1 MSIPET
7 AHEPAPPTAASGF
20 PASALPLQRG
30 ALFFAL
36 AALVFGTAWLAA
48 GSTRISFLFLV
59 GGALGASLL
68 ATGFGFTSGYRRAI
82 LSRDVSHVQAQLLML
97 ALATLL
103 FAPVLAGVIG
113 LDRPVVGALAPAG
126 LPVLLGAFLFGI
138 GMQLGDGCASG
149 TLYGAGGGS
158 IRNLVTLAA
167 FCAGAFGATF
177 HLGWW
182 SSLPTLGTVSLA
194 SSLGWPGALALQLL
208 IFVALTTIVTRW
220 SREGKRNQNRKLNI
234 TVATTIE
241 PLKATIRGW
250 ISRHRVLAFGAVSLA
265 TLNLVTLL
273 VAGHPWTITWAFG
286 LWGAKTAAAAGWD
299 PAASAFWSGGF
310 PASALS
316 RPVAADVTS
325 VMNVGI
331 MLGALAVASWR
342 GRFRPGLPIGAR
354 QLLASVLAG
363 LMLGY
368 GARIA
373 FGCNIGAFFSG
384 IASGSLHGWL
394 WIAAAL
400 PGTWLGIQLRPLFG
414 LVNETEVAGP

>member
-1 MSIPET
+1 MIPDLDVESGT
-7 AHEPAPPTAASGF
+7 RPVAAP
-20 PASALPLQRG
+20 LPLQRP
-30 ALFFAL
+30 ALLFAL
-36 AALVFGTAWLAA
+36 AALGLGTAWLAV
-48 GSTRISFLFLV
+48 GSPRISFLFLV

-97 ALATLL
+97 GLATLL

-113 LDRPVVGALAPAG
+113 PDRPIVGALAPAG

-158 IRNLVTLAA
+158 VRNLVTLAA

-194 SSLGWPGALALQLL
+194 GRLGWPIAVLLQLS
-208 IFVALTTIVTRW
+208 IFVALATIVTRW
-220 SREGKRNQNRKLNI
+220 ARASNP
-234 TVATTIE
+234 E
-241 PLKATIRGW
+241 PLYELSTSTETTVESRFAPVRGW
-250 ISRHRVLAFGAVSLA
+250 ISRHRVLAAGAVSLA
-265 TLNLVTLL
+265 LLNLVTLL

-286 LWGAKTAAAAGWD
+286 LWGAKTAAAIGWD

-310 PASALS
+310 PSTALS
-316 RPVAADVTS
+316 RPVANDVTS

-331 MLGALAVASWR
+331 MLGALGVASWR
-342 GRFRPGLPIGAR
+342 GRFRPGLPIGGR

-384 IASGSLHGWL
+384 IASGSLHGWF

-400 PGTWLGIQLRPLFG
+400 PGTWLGVRLRPLFG
-414 LVNETEVAGP
+414 LVNETEVTGS

>member
-1 MSIPET
+1 M
-7 AHEPAPPTAASGF
+7 PPTASSG
-20 PASALPLQRG
+20 ARARTLPLQRG

-36 AALVFGTAWLAA
+36 SALALGTTWLAA
-48 GSTRISFLFLV
+48 GSPRISFLFLV
-59 GGALGASLL
+59 GGALGASLI

-82 LSRDVSHVQAQLLML
+82 LNRDVAHVQAQLLML
-97 ALATLL
+97 GLATLL
-103 FAPVLAGVIG
+103 FAPVLAGVVG

-158 IRNLVTLAA
+158 VRNLVTLGA

-182 SSLPTLGTVSLA
+182 SSLPTLGTVSLSNA
-194 SSLGWPGALALQLL
+194 LGWPGAVVVQLAV
-208 IFVALTTIVTRW
+208 FVALATIVTRW
-220 SREGKRNQNRKLNI
+220 SRSSKRGQVQDLVNS
-234 TVATTIE
+234 VATTIE
-241 PLKATIRGW
+241 LPFGQIRHW
-250 ISRHRVLAFGAVSLA
+250 VSRHRILAFGAVSLA
-265 TLNLVTLL
+265 VLNLVTLL

-286 LWGAKTAAAAGWD
+286 LWGAKTAASVGWD
-299 PAASAFWSGGF
+299 PSASAFWSGGF
-310 PASALS
+310 PATALA
-316 RPVAADVTS
+316 RPVSADVTS

-331 MLGALAVASWR
+331 MLGALGVASWR
-342 GRFRPGLPIGAR
+342 GRFRPGLPIEAR
-354 QLLASVLAG
+354 QLVASVVAG

-414 LVNETEVAGP
+414 LVNETEVAGL

>member
-1 MSIPET
+1 M
-7 AHEPAPPTAASGF
+7 
-20 PASALPLQRG
+20 
-30 ALFFAL
+30 
-36 AALVFGTAWLAA
+36 
-48 GSTRISFLFLV
+48 
-59 GGALGASLL
+59 
-68 ATGFGFTSGYRRAI
+68 
-82 LSRDVSHVQAQLLML
+82 
-97 ALATLL
+97 
-103 FAPVLAGVIG
+103 
-113 LDRPVVGALAPAG
+113 
-126 LPVLLGAFLFGI
+126 
-138 GMQLGDGCASG
+138 
-149 TLYGAGGGS
+149 
-158 IRNLVTLAA
+158 
-167 FCAGAFGATF
+167 
-177 HLGWW
+177 
-182 SSLPTLGTVSLA
+182 SLA

-220 SREGKRNQNRKLNI
+220 SREGKRKQNRKLNI

>member
-1 MSIPET
+1 MIPDLDVESGT
-7 AHEPAPPTAASGF
+7 RPVAAP
-20 PASALPLQRG
+20 LPLQRP
-30 ALFFAL
+30 ALLFAL
-36 AALVFGTAWLAA
+36 AALGLGTAWLAV
-48 GSTRISFLFLV
+48 GSPRISFLFLV

-97 ALATLL
+97 GLATLM

-113 LDRPVVGALAPAG
+113 PDRPIVGALAPAG

-158 IRNLVTLAA
+158 VRNLVTLAA

-194 SSLGWPGALALQLL
+194 GRLGWPIAVLLQLS
-208 IFVALTTIVTRW
+208 IFVALATIVTRW
-220 SREGKRNQNRKLNI
+220 ARASNP
-234 TVATTIE
+234 E
-241 PLKATIRGW
+241 PLYELSTSTETTVESRFAPVRGW
-250 ISRHRVLAFGAVSLA
+250 ISRHRVLAAGAVSLA
-265 TLNLVTLL
+265 LLNLVTLL

-286 LWGAKTAAAAGWD
+286 LWGAKTAAAIGWD

-310 PASALS
+310 PSTALS
-316 RPVAADVTS
+316 RPVANDVTS

-331 MLGALAVASWR
+331 MLGALGVASWR
-342 GRFRPGLPIGAR
+342 GRFRPGLPIGGR
-354 QLLASVLAG
+354 QLFASVLAG

-400 PGTWLGIQLRPLFG
+400 PGTWLGVRLRPLFG
-414 LVNETEVAGP
+414 LVNETEVTGS

>member
-1 MSIPET
+1 LDPKQPSLD
-7 AHEPAPPTAASGF
+7 PALSAPT
-20 PASALPLQRG
+20 LPLQRG
-30 ALFFAL
+30 ALLFAL
-36 AALVFGTAWLAA
+36 SALGLGTAWLAA

-82 LSRDVSHVQAQLLML
+82 LSRDVAHVQAQLLML
-97 ALATLL
+97 GLATLL

-113 LDRPVVGALAPAG
+113 LDRPVIGALAPAG

-194 SSLGWPGALALQLL
+194 STLGWPGAVALQLAV
-208 IFVALTTIVTRW
+208 FVALATIVTRW
-220 SREGKRNQNRKLNI
+220 GRRGKNSQSNELPDTTA
-234 TVATTIE
+234 TVIE
-241 PLKATIRGW
+241 RRIGRIRSW
-250 ISRHRVLAFGAVSLA
+250 VSRHRVLALGAVSLA
-265 TLNLVTLL
+265 VLNLVTLL

-286 LWGAKTAAAAGWD
+286 LWGAKTAASVGWD
-299 PAASAFWSGGF
+299 PSASAFWSGGF
-310 PASALS
+310 PATALA
-316 RPVAADVTS
+316 RPVSADVTS

-331 MLGALAVASWR
+331 MLGALGVASWR
-342 GRFRPGLPIGAR
+342 GRFRPGLPIEGR
-354 QLLASVLAG
+354 QLVASVVAG

-414 LVNETEVAGP
+414 LGNETEVADL